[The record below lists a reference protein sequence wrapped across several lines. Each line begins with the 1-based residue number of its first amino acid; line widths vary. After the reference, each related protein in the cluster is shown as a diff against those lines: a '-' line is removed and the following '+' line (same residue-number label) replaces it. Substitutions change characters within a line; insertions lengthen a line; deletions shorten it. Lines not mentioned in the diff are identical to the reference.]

1 MESGSARFGVH
12 RRPPSEKLVD
22 RPSGGERSKDS
33 RTIKACE
40 RLGQAAQEMHIAEHD
55 SGGANPKVLHEWEH
69 VVTMFRHARELGRIL
84 GFSRRQQ
91 ALMKTIIAH
100 HDLVLD
106 VQLPPQNDL
115 NALVARNRGV
125 EQGILNR
132 HEKGSEGKSADALK
146 EAMGA
151 ENKQARMVGK
161 SDVFSRQEIATAVWA
176 IHATY
181 PEPFFN
187 RPFADFK
194 SEDGTIDYY
203 NIARQQNPPL
213 AELLDDLAKS
223 DPPIVAGLLFSQIY
237 LERPLEQNQKLPLE
251 VFAIAN
257 ADIEGSS
264 LAKTPEASFH
274 LGDRE
279 CLELHHNWR
288 DPGTFHRLMHGN
300 APEDVRDRNLVLNDP
315 GHQPNRGA
323 LAWLDLQVGFA
334 MWQAL
339 RAEKEHYLLCR
350 EGDNVNQ
357 ISPDQAA
364 ALRQDF
370 SHAVSNIRAT
380 LARAKRVRKA
390 IAGLGEKEKFQY
402 VACEMHFAE
411 GLLQGD
417 ALRQRRSS
425 AGWA

>member
-1 MESGSARFGVH
+1 
-12 RRPPSEKLVD
+12 
-22 RPSGGERSKDS
+22 
-33 RTIKACE
+33 
-40 RLGQAAQEMHIAEHD
+40 MHIAEHD

-69 VVTMFRHARELGRIL
+69 VATMFRQAREIGRIL

-91 ALMKTIIAH
+91 ALMKTVIAH

-106 VQLPPQNDL
+106 VQIPPKNDL
-115 NALVARNRGV
+115 NGLVVRNRGV
-125 EQGILNR
+125 ERGMLNR
-132 HEKGSEGKSADALK
+132 YEKGSEGKSACALK
-146 EAMGA
+146 EAMEA
-151 ENKQARMVGK
+151 ENKQARMAGEL
-161 SDVFSRQEIATAVWA
+161 DVFTQQEIATAVWA
-176 IHATY
+176 IHATC
-181 PEPFFN
+181 PEPSFD

-194 SEDGTIDYY
+194 SEDGAIDYY
-203 NIARQQNPPL
+203 KIARQQNPSL
-213 AELLDDLAKS
+213 AELLDDLTRYN
-223 DPPIVAGLLFSQIY
+223 PPVVAGLLFSQPY

-300 APEDVRDRNLVLNDP
+300 APDDVRDRDVVLND
-315 GHQPNRGA
+315 PNRGA

-334 MWQAL
+334 VWQAL
-339 RAEKEHYLLCR
+339 RAEKEHYLLCM
-350 EGDNVNQ
+350 EGNNVNQ
-357 ISPDQAA
+357 ISPYQAA

-390 IAGLGEKEKFQY
+390 IVGLNEKERFQY
-402 VACEMHFAE
+402 VASQMHLAK
-411 GLLQGD
+411 GLL
-417 ALRQRRSS
+417 
-425 AGWA
+425 